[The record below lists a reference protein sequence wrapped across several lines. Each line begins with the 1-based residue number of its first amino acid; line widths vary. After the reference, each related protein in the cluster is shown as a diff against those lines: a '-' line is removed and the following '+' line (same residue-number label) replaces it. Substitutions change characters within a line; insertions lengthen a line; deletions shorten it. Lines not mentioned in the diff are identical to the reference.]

1 MTSSDI
7 PPDKDIENTVDP
19 SSESDSQNTPSIQ
32 SRDEATNSSYQ
43 SSVDGGVTVSDIQL
57 NEIPGL
63 DNNDFR
69 ADTLEFESISRRP
82 RRRTIGIRVILFLLI
97 IGGGVY
103 FTWAQWND
111 VIFSSI
117 VNSLPIVRAPEEP
130 FKVRP
135 VKPGG
140 KNFPNRD
147 KLVYDRL
154 ESKPPQKK
162 AENLLPRPEVPLLP
176 SRSKILEKDEL
187 MFKPESQFQAPKT
200 IGSQPTTEEVKAIKK
215 PALNSASSVLR
226 KKSSKN
232 MLNLIPKIQSTSLPN
247 PAPPAIR
254 DPAIKNQR
262 VGGYQIQ
269 LAAVRTAASAEKEWS
284 RLRTKN
290 KNLLRKLKLNVV
302 RADLGNQGIF
312 FRLRAGPIANRAS
325 ATALCQALARAKVG
339 CLVVAPPR

>member
-1 MTSSDI
+1 MTDWR
-7 PPDKDIENTVDP
+7 V
-19 SSESDSQNTPSIQ
+19 
-32 SRDEATNSSYQ
+32 SR
-43 SSVDGGVTVSDIQL
+43 
-57 NEIPGL
+57 
-63 DNNDFR
+63 
-69 ADTLEFESISRRP
+69 
-82 RRRTIGIRVILFLLI
+82 
-97 IGGGVY
+97 
-103 FTWAQWND
+103 
-111 VIFSSI
+111 
-117 VNSLPIVRAPEEP
+117 
-130 FKVRP
+130 
-135 VKPGG
+135 
-140 KNFPNRD
+140 
-147 KLVYDRL
+147 
-154 ESKPPQKK
+154 PQKK

-215 PALNSASSVLR
+215 PALNLASSVLK

-290 KNLLRKLKLNVV
+290 KTLLRKLKLNVV
-302 RADLGNQGIF
+302 RADLGSKVSF
-312 FRLRAGPIANRAS
+312 FACGPGRLQIGPLPRPFARR
-325 ATALCQALARAKVG
+325 LLEQKLAV
-339 CLVVAPPR
+339 LLLLLPR